1 MILTREEYLEFQ
13 KERLH
18 LGSSDYYLLR
28 ESLNNFWDVK
38 YTYALTTNIKLKKI
52 CSGEILYLKDITVE
66 DFKFLCDVRNFV
78 DKCKEVEIRKNDL
91 EGDFN

>member
-1 MILTREEYLEFQ
+1 MTREEYLEFQ

-18 LGSSDYYLLR
+18 LNSNDYYLLK
-28 ESLNNFWDVK
+28 ESLDNCWDVR

-52 CSGEILYLKDITVE
+52 CSGEILYLKDIIVE
-66 DFKFLCDVRNFV
+66 DFKFLCDVKNFV
-78 DKCKEVEIRKNDL
+78 DKYKEVEIRKNNL